1 MTQKHAFTQRTVE
14 SSLKRGFCR
23 EIVKLLHDHCNC
35 QIADIGSL
43 DVTFTL

>member
-14 SSLKRGFCR
+14 SFLEGGFCR
-23 EIVKLLHDHCNC
+23 EIVQLHDHCNC